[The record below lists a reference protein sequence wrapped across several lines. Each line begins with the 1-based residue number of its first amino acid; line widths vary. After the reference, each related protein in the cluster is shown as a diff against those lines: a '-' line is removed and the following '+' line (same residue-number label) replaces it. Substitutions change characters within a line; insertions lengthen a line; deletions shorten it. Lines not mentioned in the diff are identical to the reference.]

1 MKQDPMK
8 QDPVKR
14 SGDLQGKTIVLGVT
28 GGVAAFKACELLRNL
43 QREGATVHVVMTEA
57 ATHFIGTATFQA
69 LSGNPVWVDQ
79 WDARMP
85 NNMSHIELT
94 RQADLVLVAPAS
106 ADFMSKLAHG
116 AADDLLSTLCL
127 ARDCPLLLAPAMNKQ
142 MWENPATQRNTRLL
156 QSDAITLL
164 GPTSGDQACGEVGQG
179 RMLEAAEI
187 CDRVVAFTQEKPL
200 QGKRVLITAGPTFEA
215 IDPVRGITNHS
226 SGKMG
231 YAIARAC
238 SDAGAIVQLVSGP
251 TALPTPLDVKR
262 LNVTSAIEMHKAV
275 MALTSE
281 SDIFIAV
288 AAVADWRPKNTA
300 SNKIKKSDDQ
310 SRRTPSFDLIEN
322 PDILAD
328 VAKLKKGPWCVG
340 FAAETEDLER
350 NAQAKR
356 LRKGIPLLVANLG
369 QETFGKNENRLMLID
384 DKGSEIYERTDKLSL
399 ARRLVVGIAQRM
411 SSSGAKAT
419 KASDK
424 LAKPSKPSK
433 KQ

>member
-1 MKQDPMK
+1 MQ
-8 QDPVKR
+8 
-14 SGDLQGKTIVLGVT
+14 LANKTIVLGVT
-28 GGVAAFKACELLRNL
+28 GGVAAFKACELLRDL
-43 QREGATVHVVMTEA
+43 QRNGATVHVVMTEA

-69 LSGNPVWVDQ
+69 LSGNPVWTDQ

-94 RQADLVLVAPAS
+94 RAADLVLVAPAS

-127 ARDCPLLLAPAMNKQ
+127 ARDCPLLVAPAMNKQ
-142 MWENPATQRNTRLL
+142 MWENPATQRNMRIL
-156 QSDAITLL
+156 QSDAITVL
-164 GPTSGDQACGEVGQG
+164 GPTSGDQACGETGQG
-179 RMLEAAEI
+179 RMLEASELTDAVI
-187 CDRVVAFTQEKPL
+187 AFTQPKTL

-238 SDAGAIVQLVSGP
+238 SDAGAVVKLVSGP
-251 TALPTPLDVKR
+251 TALATPYGVQR
-262 LNVTSAIEMHKAV
+262 TNVTSAVQMHEVV

-288 AAVADWRPKNTA
+288 AAVADWRPKNSA
-300 SNKIKKSDDQ
+300 DNKIKKSE
-310 SRRTPSFDLIEN
+310 STTRTVPSFDLVEN

-328 VAKLKKGPWCVG
+328 VAKLKNGPWCVG

-356 LRKGIPLLVANLG
+356 VRKGIPLLVANLG
-369 QETFGKNENRLMLID
+369 QETFGRDYNRLMLID
-384 DKGSEIYERTDKLSL
+384 DQGSEIYERADKLSL
-399 ARRLVVGIAQRM
+399 ARRLVDGIATRM
-411 SSSGAKAT
+411 EN
-419 KASDK
+419 
-424 LAKPSKPSK
+424 SK
-433 KQ
+433 K

>member
-1 MKQDPMK
+1 MQ
-8 QDPVKR
+8 
-14 SGDLQGKTIVLGVT
+14 LANKTIVLGVT
-28 GGVAAFKACELLRNL
+28 GGVAAFKACELLREL
-43 QREGATVHVVMTEA
+43 QRNGATVHVVMTEA

-69 LSGNPVWVDQ
+69 LSGNPVWTDQ

-94 RQADLVLVAPAS
+94 RAADLVLVAPAS

-127 ARDCPLLLAPAMNKQ
+127 ARDCPLLVAPAMNKQ
-142 MWENPATQRNTRLL
+142 MWENPATQRNMRIL
-156 QSDAITLL
+156 QSDAITIL
-164 GPTSGDQACGEVGQG
+164 GPTSGDQACGETGQG
-179 RMLEAAEI
+179 RMLEASELTDAVI
-187 CDRVVAFTQEKPL
+187 AFTQPKTL

-238 SDAGAIVQLVSGP
+238 SDAGAVVKLVSGP
-251 TALPTPLDVKR
+251 TALATPYGVQR
-262 LNVTSAIEMHKAV
+262 ANVTSAVQMHEAV

-288 AAVADWRPKNTA
+288 AAVADWRPKNSA
-300 SNKIKKSDDQ
+300 NNKIKKSENTT
-310 SRRTPSFDLIEN
+310 RTVPSFDLVEN

-328 VAKLKKGPWCVG
+328 VAKLKNGPWCVG

-356 LRKGIPLLVANLG
+356 VRKGIPLLVANLG
-369 QETFGKNENRLMLID
+369 QETFGRDDNRLMLID
-384 DKGSEIYERTDKLSL
+384 DQGSEIYERADKLSL
-399 ARRLVVGIAQRM
+399 ARRLVDGIARRM
-411 SSSGAKAT
+411 EK
-419 KASDK
+419 
-424 LAKPSKPSK
+424 SK
-433 KQ
+433 K

>member
-1 MKQDPMK
+1 MQ
-8 QDPVKR
+8 
-14 SGDLQGKTIVLGVT
+14 LANKTIVLGVT
-28 GGVAAFKACELLRNL
+28 GGVAAFKACELLREL
-43 QREGATVHVVMTEA
+43 QRNGATVHVVMTEA

-69 LSGNPVWVDQ
+69 LSGNPVWTDQ

-94 RQADLVLVAPAS
+94 RTADLVLVAPAS

-127 ARDCPLLLAPAMNKQ
+127 ARDCPLLVAPAMNKQ
-142 MWENPATQRNTRLL
+142 MWENPATQRNMRIL
-156 QSDAITLL
+156 QSDAITIL
-164 GPTSGDQACGEVGQG
+164 GPTSGDQACGETGQG
-179 RMLEAAEI
+179 RMLEASELTDAVI
-187 CDRVVAFTQEKPL
+187 AFTQPKTL

-238 SDAGAIVQLVSGP
+238 SDAGAVVKLVSGP
-251 TALPTPLDVKR
+251 TALATPYGVQR
-262 LNVTSAIEMHKAV
+262 TNVTSAVQMHEAV
-275 MALTSE
+275 MTLTSE

-288 AAVADWRPKNTA
+288 AAVADWRPKNSA
-300 SNKIKKSDDQ
+300 NNKIKKSENTT
-310 SRRTPSFDLIEN
+310 RTVPSFDLVEN

-328 VAKLKKGPWCVG
+328 VAKLKNGPWCVG

-356 LRKGIPLLVANLG
+356 VRKGIPLLVANLG
-369 QETFGKNENRLMLID
+369 QETFGRDDNRLMLID
-384 DKGSEIYERTDKLSL
+384 DQGSEIYERADKLSL
-399 ARRLVVGIAQRM
+399 ARRLVDSIAIRM
-411 SSSGAKAT
+411 EK
-419 KASDK
+419 
-424 LAKPSKPSK
+424 SK
-433 KQ
+433 K

>member
-1 MKQDPMK
+1 MQLANKN
-8 QDPVKR
+8 
-14 SGDLQGKTIVLGVT
+14 IVLGVT
-28 GGVAAFKACELLRNL
+28 GGVAAFKACELLREL
-43 QREGATVHVVMTEA
+43 QRNGATVHVVMTEA

-69 LSGNPVWVDQ
+69 LSGNPVWTDQ

-94 RQADLVLVAPAS
+94 RVADLVLVAPAS

-127 ARDCPLLLAPAMNKQ
+127 ARDCPLLVAPAMNKQ
-142 MWENPATQRNTRLL
+142 MWENPATQRNMRIL
-156 QSDAITLL
+156 QSDAITIL
-164 GPTSGDQACGEVGQG
+164 GPTSGDQACGETGQG
-179 RMLEAAEI
+179 RMLEATEL
-187 CDRVVAFTQEKPL
+187 CDAVIAFTQPKLL

-238 SDAGAIVQLVSGP
+238 SDAGAIVKLVSGP
-251 TALPTPLDVKR
+251 TALATPYGVQR
-262 LNVTSAIEMHKAV
+262 SNVTSAVQMHQAV

-288 AAVADWRPKNTA
+288 AAVADWRPKNSA
-300 SNKIKKSDDQ
+300 DNKIKKSE
-310 SRRTPSFDLIEN
+310 SSTRPAPSFELVEN

-328 VAKLKKGPWCVG
+328 VAKLKNGPWCVG

-356 LRKGIPLLVANLG
+356 IRKGIPLLVANLG
-369 QETFGKNENRLMLID
+369 QETFGRDDNRLMLID
-384 DKGSEIYERTDKLSL
+384 DAGSEIYERADKLSL
-399 ARRLVVGIAQRM
+399 ARRLVEGIAKRM
-411 SSSGAKAT
+411 NH
-419 KASDK
+419 
-424 LAKPSKPSK
+424 KP
-433 KQ
+433 

>member
-1 MKQDPMK
+1 MQ
-8 QDPVKR
+8 
-14 SGDLQGKTIVLGVT
+14 LANKTIVLGVT
-28 GGVAAFKACELLRNL
+28 GGVAAFKACELLREL
-43 QREGATVHVVMTEA
+43 QRNGATVHVVMTEA

-69 LSGNPVWVDQ
+69 LSGNPVWTDQ

-94 RQADLVLVAPAS
+94 RAADLVLVAPAS

-116 AADDLLSTLCL
+116 GADDLLSTLCL
-127 ARDCPLLLAPAMNKQ
+127 ARNCPLLVAPAMNKQ
-142 MWENPATQRNTRLL
+142 MWENPATQRNMRIL
-156 QSDAITLL
+156 QSDAITIL
-164 GPTSGDQACGEVGQG
+164 GPTSGDQACGETGQG
-179 RMLEAAEI
+179 RMLEASELTDA
-187 CDRVVAFTQEKPL
+187 VVAFVQPKLL

-238 SDAGAIVQLVSGP
+238 SDAGASVKLVSGP
-251 TALPTPLDVKR
+251 TALATPHGVHR
-262 LNVTSAIEMHKAV
+262 TNVTSAVQMHEAV

-300 SNKIKKSDDQ
+300 NNKIKKSE
-310 SRRTPSFDLIEN
+310 STTRTTPSFDLVEN

-328 VAKLKKGPWCVG
+328 VAKQKNGPWCVG

-369 QETFGKNENRLMLID
+369 QETFGRDDNRLMLID
-384 DKGSEIYERTDKLSL
+384 DQGSEIYERADKLSL
-399 ARRLVVGIAQRM
+399 ARRLVDGIATRM
-411 SSSGAKAT
+411 E
-419 KASDK
+419 
-424 LAKPSKPSK
+424 K
-433 KQ
+433 KNNETRH

>member
-1 MKQDPMK
+1 MQ
-8 QDPVKR
+8 
-14 SGDLQGKTIVLGVT
+14 LANKTIVLGVT
-28 GGVAAFKACELLRNL
+28 GGVAAFKACELLREL
-43 QREGATVHVVMTEA
+43 QRNGATVHVVMTEA

-69 LSGNPVWVDQ
+69 LSGNPVWTDQ

-94 RQADLVLVAPAS
+94 RAADLVLVAPAS

-127 ARDCPLLLAPAMNKQ
+127 ARDCPLLVAPAMNKQ
-142 MWENPATQRNTRLL
+142 MWENPATQRNMRIL
-156 QSDAITLL
+156 QSDAITIL
-164 GPTSGDQACGEVGQG
+164 GPTSGDQACGETGQG
-179 RMLEAAEI
+179 RMLEASELTDAVI
-187 CDRVVAFTQEKPL
+187 AFTQPKTL

-238 SDAGAIVQLVSGP
+238 SDAGAVVRLVSGP
-251 TALPTPLDVKR
+251 TALATPYGVQR
-262 LNVTSAIEMHKAV
+262 TNVTSAVQMHEAV

-288 AAVADWRPKNTA
+288 AAVADWRPKNSA
-300 SNKIKKSDDQ
+300 NNKIKKSENTT
-310 SRRTPSFDLIEN
+310 RTVPSFDLVEN

-328 VAKLKKGPWCVG
+328 VAKLKNGPWCVG

-356 LRKGIPLLVANLG
+356 VRKGIPLLVANLG
-369 QETFGKNENRLMLID
+369 QETFGRDDNRLMLID
-384 DKGSEIYERTDKLSL
+384 DQGSEIYERADKLSL
-399 ARRLVVGIAQRM
+399 ARRLVDGIARRM
-411 SSSGAKAT
+411 EK
-419 KASDK
+419 
-424 LAKPSKPSK
+424 SK
-433 KQ
+433 K

>member
-1 MKQDPMK
+1 MQLANKN
-8 QDPVKR
+8 
-14 SGDLQGKTIVLGVT
+14 IVLGVT
-28 GGVAAFKACELLRNL
+28 GGVAAFKACELLREL
-43 QREGATVHVVMTEA
+43 QRNGATVHVVMTEA

-69 LSGNPVWVDQ
+69 LSGNPVWTDQ

-94 RQADLVLVAPAS
+94 RSADLVLVAPAS

-127 ARDCPLLLAPAMNKQ
+127 ARDCPLLVAPAMNKQ
-142 MWENPATQRNTRLL
+142 MWENPATQRNMRIL
-156 QSDAITLL
+156 QSDAIIIL
-164 GPTSGDQACGEVGQG
+164 GPTSGDQACGETGQG
-179 RMLEAAEI
+179 RMLEPTEL
-187 CDRVVAFTQEKPL
+187 CDAVIAFTQPKLL

-238 SDAGAIVQLVSGP
+238 SDAGAIVKLVSGP
-251 TALPTPLDVKR
+251 TALATPYGVQR
-262 LNVTSAIEMHKAV
+262 SNVTSAVQMHQAV
-275 MALTSE
+275 MAMTSE

-288 AAVADWRPKNTA
+288 AAVADWRPKNSA
-300 SNKIKKSDDQ
+300 DNKIKKSD
-310 SRRTPSFDLIEN
+310 SGTRTTPSFELVEN

-328 VAKLKKGPWCVG
+328 VAKLKNGPWCVG

-356 LRKGIPLLVANLG
+356 IRKGIPLLVANLG
-369 QETFGKNENRLMLID
+369 QETFGRDDNRLMLID
-384 DKGSEIYERTDKLSL
+384 DAGSEIYERADKLSL
-399 ARRLVVGIAQRM
+399 ARRLVEGIAKRM
-411 SSSGAKAT
+411 NH
-419 KASDK
+419 
-424 LAKPSKPSK
+424 KP
-433 KQ
+433 

>member
-1 MKQDPMK
+1 MQ
-8 QDPVKR
+8 
-14 SGDLQGKTIVLGVT
+14 LANKTIVLGVT
-28 GGVAAFKACELLRNL
+28 GGVAAFKACELLREL
-43 QREGATVHVVMTEA
+43 QRNGATVHVVMTEA

-69 LSGNPVWVDQ
+69 LSGNPVWTDQ

-94 RQADLVLVAPAS
+94 RAADLVLVAPAS

-116 AADDLLSTLCL
+116 GADDLLSTLCL
-127 ARDCPLLLAPAMNKQ
+127 ARNCPLLVAPAMNKQ
-142 MWENPATQRNTRLL
+142 MWENPATQRNMRIL
-156 QSDAITLL
+156 QSDAITIL
-164 GPTSGDQACGEVGQG
+164 GPTSGDQACGETGQG
-179 RMLEAAEI
+179 RMLEASELTDA
-187 CDRVVAFTQEKPL
+187 VVAFVQPKLL

-238 SDAGAIVQLVSGP
+238 SDAGASVKLVSGP
-251 TALPTPLDVKR
+251 TALATPHGVHR
-262 LNVTSAIEMHKAV
+262 TNVTSAVQMHEAV

-300 SNKIKKSDDQ
+300 NNKIKKSE
-310 SRRTPSFDLIEN
+310 STTRTTPSFDLVEN

-328 VAKLKKGPWCVG
+328 VAKQKNGPWCVG

-369 QETFGKNENRLMLID
+369 QETFGRDDNRLMLID
-384 DKGSEIYERTDKLSL
+384 DQGSEIYERADKLSL
-399 ARRLVVGIAQRM
+399 ARRLVDGIATRM
-411 SSSGAKAT
+411 EKN
-419 KASDK
+419 K
-424 LAKPSKPSK
+424 
-433 KQ
+433 

>member
-1 MKQDPMK
+1 MQ
-8 QDPVKR
+8 
-14 SGDLQGKTIVLGVT
+14 LANKTIVLGVT
-28 GGVAAFKACELLRNL
+28 GGVAAFKACELLREL
-43 QREGATVHVVMTEA
+43 QRNGATVHVVMTEA

-69 LSGNPVWVDQ
+69 LSGNPVWTDQ

-94 RQADLVLVAPAS
+94 RTADLVFVAPAS

-127 ARDCPLLLAPAMNKQ
+127 ARDCPLLVAPAMNKQ
-142 MWENPATQRNTRLL
+142 MWENPATQRNMRTL
-156 QSDAITLL
+156 QSDAITIL
-164 GPTSGDQACGEVGQG
+164 GPTSGDQACGETGQG
-179 RMLEAAEI
+179 RMLEASELTDAVI
-187 CDRVVAFTQEKPL
+187 AFVQPKLL

-238 SDAGAIVQLVSGP
+238 SDAGAVVKLISGP
-251 TALPTPLDVKR
+251 TALATPYGVQR
-262 LNVTSAIEMHKAV
+262 TNVTSAVQMHEAV

-288 AAVADWRPKNTA
+288 AAVADWRPKNSA
-300 SNKIKKSDDQ
+300 DNKIKKSENTT
-310 SRRTPSFDLIEN
+310 RTVPSFDLVEN

-328 VAKLKKGPWCVG
+328 VAKLKNGPWCVG

-356 LRKGIPLLVANLG
+356 IRKGIPLLVANLG
-369 QETFGKNENRLMLID
+369 QETFGRDDNRLMLID
-384 DKGSEIYERTDKLSL
+384 DQGSEIYERADKLSL
-399 ARRLVVGIAQRM
+399 ARRLVDGIFTRM
-411 SSSGAKAT
+411 EKN
-419 KASDK
+419 
-424 LAKPSKPSK
+424 K
-433 KQ
+433 K

>member
-1 MKQDPMK
+1 MQ
-8 QDPVKR
+8 
-14 SGDLQGKTIVLGVT
+14 LANKTIVLGVT
-28 GGVAAFKACELLRNL
+28 GGVAAFKACELLREL
-43 QREGATVHVVMTEA
+43 QRNGATVHVVMTEA

-69 LSGNPVWVDQ
+69 LSGNPVWTDQ

-94 RQADLVLVAPAS
+94 RTADLVLVAPAS

-116 AADDLLSTLCL
+116 GADDLLSTLCL
-127 ARDCPLLLAPAMNKQ
+127 ARNCPLLVAPAMNKQ
-142 MWENPATQRNTRLL
+142 MWENPATQRNMRIL
-156 QSDAITLL
+156 QSDAITIL
-164 GPTSGDQACGEVGQG
+164 GPTSGDQACGETGQG
-179 RMLEAAEI
+179 RMLEASELTDA
-187 CDRVVAFTQEKPL
+187 VVAFVQPKLL

-238 SDAGAIVQLVSGP
+238 SDAGASVKLVSGP
-251 TALPTPLDVKR
+251 TALATPHGVHR
-262 LNVTSAIEMHKAV
+262 TNVTSAVQMHEAV

-300 SNKIKKSDDQ
+300 NNKIKKSE
-310 SRRTPSFDLIEN
+310 STTRTTPSFDLVEN

-328 VAKLKKGPWCVG
+328 VAKQKNGPWCVG

-369 QETFGKNENRLMLID
+369 QETFGRDDNRLMLID
-384 DKGSEIYERTDKLSL
+384 DQGSEIYERADKLSL
-399 ARRLVVGIAQRM
+399 ARRLVDGIAKRM
-411 SSSGAKAT
+411 E
-419 KASDK
+419 
-424 LAKPSKPSK
+424 K
-433 KQ
+433 KKNETRH